1 MENLDQILNFGKHI
15 ALTTV
20 SQAIAL
26 VGIFFVF
33 GIVLYALARFTR
45 RAFVCAGLPRLD
57 VYLTGWIGTPVHEF
71 GHAAMC
77 VPFLHK
83 ILEVKFFTPDDET
96 GTLGYV
102 AHTYNPHNPWSK
114 IGNLFIGAG
123 PIIIGAVALYAAL
136 HYLVP
141 NKEAVFGTID
151 TQAFAGQGALQV
163 REQASLLLNTIP
175 LTLRTL
181 FSPAN
186 LQHWPFYLFL
196 YLAMCISSHMELSP
210 PDIKGMLSG
219 VWALLLVLAVINI
232 AGILAGFDAWT
243 YITRANQYM
252 GMFIGLF
259 VFAVI
264 MSTLNFAL
272 SAAAMNAYTL
282 SHGRGVCNPFR

>member
-1 MENLDQILNFGKHI
+1 MDKLDLVLNFGRHI

-33 GIVLYALARFTR
+33 GIVLYVLARFTR
-45 RAFVCAGLPRLD
+45 RAFVCAGLRKLD

-77 VPFLHK
+77 PLFLHK
-83 ILEVKFFTPDDET
+83 ICEVKFFTPDDET

-102 AHTYNPHNPWSK
+102 AHTYNPANPWSR

-123 PIIIGAVALYAAL
+123 PIIIGAIALYAAL
-136 HYLVP
+136 HYLAP

-151 TQAFAGQGALQV
+151 AQAFAGAGALRIQ
-163 REQASLLLNTIP
+163 EQAGLLLSTIP
-175 LTLRTL
+175 QTLQTL
-181 FSPAN
+181 FSPEN
-186 LQHWPFYLFL
+186 LRHWPFYVFL
-196 YLAMCISSHMELSP
+196 YLSICISSHMELSP

-219 VWALLLVLAVINI
+219 LWALLAVLAVINI
-232 AGILAGFDAWT
+232 AGVVAGFDAWT
-243 YITRANQYM
+243 YIVRVNQYV
-252 GMFIGLF
+252 GMFVGLF

-264 MSTLNFAL
+264 MSAMNFVL
-272 SAAAMNAYTL
+272 STAAMNAYTL
-282 SHGRGVCNPFR
+282 THGRGVCNPFR